1 MTSGPDRDIVNHPRY
16 SVRVII
22 LNSGGLH
29 LFFQKLRGYQL
40 TSGQYQVI
48 INRPRYS
55 ARVIILN
62 SGGLHIFFSKI
73 EGIPVD
79 KSAISRHWQ
88 PCPHYHFEFRNYKNL
103 ITRWKMNNTLSIND
117 KMGCL
122 SNLKFSEFNPILS
135 KKTKIVSIF
144 LFWKEITIKC
154 IRKIFFFG
162 QNWTKIEWLGFKDVN
177 IYSREFLGCHVN
189 IPG

>member
-1 MTSGPDRDIVNHPRY
+1 MDQIETLSTIQDTVSALSFWIQVGYIFFLKNWGDTSWQVDNIKSLSTVQDTVSALSFWIQV
-16 SVRVII
+16 
-22 LNSGGLH
+22 
-29 LFFQKLRGYQL
+29 GY
-40 TSGQYQVI
+40 I
-48 INRPRYS
+48 F
-55 ARVIILN
+55 
-62 SGGLHIFFSKI
+62 FFSKI

-162 QNWTKIEWLGFKDVN
+162 QNWIKIEWLGFKDVN
-177 IYSREFLGCHVN
+177 IHSREFLGYHVN